1 MLTATVG
8 EVNCPCHFPR
18 EYSHGYTG
26 LMMAALEG
34 DEIIVDILIACVSE
48 GERGGGREGVR
59 EGRREGGREGR
70 REGGWEE
77 GREGGREE
85 RRESGREERREG
97 GKEGRREQRRRSE

>member
-48 GERGGGREGVR
+48 GERGR
-59 EGRREGGREGR
+59 
-70 REGGWEE
+70 
-77 GREGGREE
+77 GREGGRE
-85 RRESGREERREG
+85 RGIL
-97 GKEGRREQRRRSE
+97 RRSVIVWESRLTRIVN